1 MIDIVAENE
10 RNLKNVRQIGTPGEE
25 DKIYIE
31 NEVYK
36 RIHAEDYA
44 ERRIFIF
51 MGHTEKEN
59 NRYMT
64 FVEAAIP
71 VPDIE
76 FVQNIPQWSSHAW
89 SDIFQEIKRSYDNT
103 IIVGWAMDIKG
114 FSPDLTPELEAVHR
128 EQFGGAHQV
137 LFLMDSVEGEEH
149 FYLNKGKSMQKKE
162 GFFVYYSPKPRQT
175 HETEVTVEVPEEA
188 VLRNGRS
195 RLLMDSI
202 QQEKQR
208 GGHRAASYAMTAAV
222 LLLIGLV
229 GFGVYQDR
237 IKLSSLE
244 KAVNTMGNHLEP
256 VTESDTETLN
266 LIPIREL
273 PSGEIQRVDDT
284 EGKQEN
290 SEGKSTGNEPDDNEK
305 QDAAQTSVD
314 LPGSGEPSSEIP
326 DDDEAEDVNAAVSDY
341 YVVRK
346 GDTLSAISKKF
357 YGSTAYIEKLADLN
371 HLENCD
377 DIRVGQ
383 KLLLP

>member
-1 MIDIVAENE
+1 MIDIVAEKE

-114 FSPDLTPELEAVHR
+114 FTPELTPELEAVHR

-149 FYLNKGKSMQKKE
+149 FYINKGKSMQKRE
-162 GFFVYYSPKPRQT
+162 GFFVYYSPKPRQE
-175 HETEVTVEVPEEA
+175 HEAEVTVEVPEEA

-202 QQEKQR
+202 QQEKQSI
-208 GGHRAASYAMTAAV
+208 GHRASSYAVTAAV

-237 IKLSSLE
+237 IKISGLE
-244 KAVNTMGNHLEP
+244 KAVSSMGSHLEP
-256 VTESDTETLN
+256 VTETDTETLN
-266 LIPIREL
+266 LIPVRDL
-273 PSGEIQRVDDT
+273 PSGDIHKVDDT

-290 SEGKSTGNEPDDNEK
+290 TEGQSTQNEPDDTEG
-305 QDAAQTSVD
+305 QEAAQTSAE
-314 LPGSGEPSSEIP
+314 LPGSGESSEETP
-326 DDDEAEDVNAAVSDY
+326 PEEQTTDVDAAVSDY

-346 GDTLSAISKKF
+346 GDTLSGISKRF
-357 YGSTAYIEKLADLN
+357 YGSIAYVEKLADLN
-371 HLENCD
+371 HLEDCD
-377 DIRVGQ
+377 DIRIGQ

>member
-1 MIDIVAENE
+1 MIEIVSENE
-10 RNLKNVRQIGTPGEE
+10 RNLKNVRQIGTPCEE

-59 NRYMT
+59 HRYMT

-114 FSPDLTPELEAVHR
+114 FSPEMTPELEAVHR
-128 EQFGGAHQV
+128 EQFGGAHQM

-149 FYLNKGKSMQKKE
+149 FYVNKGKSMQKKE
-162 GFFVYYSPKPRQT
+162 GFFIYYSPKPQQT
-175 HETEVTVEVPEEA
+175 REAEVTVEVPEEA

-195 RLLMDSI
+195 RLLMDSGL
-202 QQEKQR
+202 QEKS
-208 GGHRAASYAMTAAV
+208 GKGHRVYSYAMTAAV
-222 LLLIGLV
+222 VLLIGLV

-244 KAVNTMGNHLEP
+244 KTVSTMGSHLDS
-256 VTESDTETLN
+256 VSESDTETLN
-266 LIPIREL
+266 LVPINEL
-273 PSGEIQRVDDT
+273 PSGEIQRADDT
-284 EGKQEN
+284 EGTQEN
-290 SEGKSTGNEPDDNEK
+290 SEPEDTQKEGST
-305 QDAAQTSVD
+305 QTSADVQ
-314 LPGSGEPSSEIP
+314 GGGEQSSETQSG
-326 DDDEAEDVNAAVSDY
+326 DETKDVGTAVPDY
-341 YVVRK
+341 YVVQK
-346 GDTLSAISKKF
+346 GDTLSGISKKY
-357 YGSTAYIEKLADLN
+357 YGSLAYIEKLAELN
-371 HLENCD
+371 QLDNRD